1 MQLVGRVSTVHK
13 EYKLQTQP
21 LTSRTFI
28 TQDYL
33 KTVYTTVTTVTI
45 VDGKNNFK
53 CSLTICAI
61 SKMQMTSED
70 PFTTLYFSSVIRNCV
85 SIRLNN
91 TWCVTEARNK
101 KILVVRRVVE
111 LKKCRQ
117 F

>member
-13 EYKLQTQP
+13 EYIADT
-21 LTSRTFI
+21 TSLI
-28 TQDYL
+28 KD
-33 KTVYTTVTTVTI
+33 VYHTRLPEDCLHYCYYCTI
-45 VDGKNNFK
+45 VDGKNNSK